1 MDDAALELRIA
12 AAVTAALEA
21 AAGAAQPP
29 PLVNAVGVKIPQF
42 WPKDVHM
49 WFRRVEA
56 SFGVAKITRSYTKFE
71 HVVSQLPE
79 DVMISIRSVLD
90 EVTPDT
96 LDAFEQV
103 KEALCT
109 SYGRTRWQC
118 GYSIIDHPELGDRRP
133 SRMMS
138 EMIALLP
145 AGVAPDLLFFCLFL
159 RRLPASLRDHVAAAD
174 HKTAATMAAHA
185 DLLWDARSGSTVAAI
200 ADSLA
205 AAAPYWIVPSFLRGP
220 AAALW
225 SAASLIRDA
234 HVSPR
239 RRRLRLR
246 PRRVSLPGRL
256 QSGQEEA
263 VGVSPCRRLRL
274 RRRRLI
280 VIAHSNNVCPFLV
293 ICEMRTI
300 FIVTARAVTYT
311 IGLS

>member
-1 MDDAALELRIA
+1 MAEAEVQARIDAAVE
-12 AAVTAALEA
+12 AALEA
-21 AAGAAQPP
+21 AAAAARDAAPPP

-42 WPKDVHM
+42 WQKDVHM

-90 EVTPDT
+90 VVTPET

-174 HKTAATMAAHA
+174 HKTAAAMAAHA
-185 DLLWDARSGSTVAAI
+185 DLLWDARSGSTVAAV
-200 ADSLA
+200 ADSVA
-205 AAAPYWIVPSFLRGP
+205 AMSV
-220 AAALW
+220 
-225 SAASLIRDA
+225 RDRSK
-234 HVSPR
+234 SPQGSR
-239 RRRLRLR
+239 RRS
-246 PRRVSLPGRL
+246 PERRQPDSGRSRQQTPGRRGRPDSRSRNADSSL
-256 QSGQEEA
+256 CFYHDRFGKRATKCE
-263 VGVSPCRRLRL
+263 SPCTWTK
-274 RRRRLI
+274 
-280 VIAHSNNVCPFLV
+280 N
-293 ICEMRTI
+293 
-300 FIVTARAVTYT
+300 
-311 IGLS
+311 